1 MAEEGADRFGARAEA
16 PKVDRNGR
24 PIAQS
29 DASIADAGIANRAGS
44 FLKSTLIGFERGDT
58 ENNARV
64 HFSVQAPDGTA
75 VEGYESY
82 IPQQSTTNFRGSGF
96 SLDTDGDGLRDVE
109 FDSYNGYNTTA
120 ISTLNPA
127 TGEMDLAGE
136 FKTSANVMLE
146 NNRLSDGGALDV
158 SRRMF
163 DLVHAAAENGTTV
176 DEVQALQD
184 FAREGMNRVGIA
196 PLPQSQVF
204 ATGDAFRSEE
214 TGKLVEGRGEIA
226 VDFDGNGTK
235 ESRVVAR
242 LAEDGNTS
250 IIVSNSEQNVAI
262 KDSAL
267 AENIISTIAEARANG
282 SYSDTEK
289 ANLMELARSTLQAA
303 GLGNMVGTMQV
314 AQADRGTLGDAG
326 IQSVGSVPQ
335 EQASAITL

>member
-1 MAEEGADRFGARAEA
+1 MAEEGADTFGARAEA

-29 DASIADAGIANRAGS
+29 DASIADAGIADRAGS
-44 FLKSTLIGFERGDT
+44 FLRSTLIGFERGDT

-75 VEGYESY
+75 VEGFESY

-96 SLDTDGDGLRDVE
+96 SLDTDGDGLSDLE
-109 FDSYNGYNTTA
+109 FNSYNGYNTTG

-136 FKTSANVMLE
+136 FKTSANVLLE

-158 SRRMF
+158 TRTMF
-163 DLVHAAAENGTTV
+163 YLVHAAVENGTTV
-176 DEVQALQD
+176 DEVKALQD
-184 FAREGMNRVGIA
+184 FARAGMNSVGIA
-196 PLPQSQVF
+196 PPTQSQVF
-204 ATGDAFRSEE
+204 AIGDAFRSEE

-250 IIVSNSEQNVAI
+250 LIVSNSEQKVVI

-267 AENIISTIAEARANG
+267 AENIISTIADARANG
-282 SYSDTEK
+282 TYSDTEK
-289 ANLMELARSTLQAA
+289 ANLMDLARSALQAA

-314 AQADRGTLGDAG
+314 AQATLGDTG
-326 IQSVGSVPQ
+326 VQSVGSAQ
-335 EQASAITL
+335 QGQSSAISL